1 MTSEIP
7 DVSVDPQEFS
17 VLDVLYFAMSL
28 HQQNRFDAAE
38 EVYQSLLRQVP
49 NHPDVMHFYGVLRH
63 QRGYPAEGAE
73 WIAKAIELAPDY
85 MDAHN
90 NLGNIQL
97 QTGDFVHA
105 EQSYRRVIE
114 LNPDFVAAY
123 GNLGVALTWLERYD
137 EAVAAH
143 LEAITRDPQ
152 PSYYHLNLGNTF
164 QKAGHYERAVQA
176 YEDALARREHDP
188 DAFHNLSRTFYLM
201 GRIPDALRIVDR
213 WLAHEP
219 GNPTALHVRA
229 AYSGEAVPSRASD
242 DYVRETFDRFADSF
256 DMVLKHLDYQA
267 PFLVAQALRD
277 IIGERVID
285 TLLDVGCGTGLC
297 GALVRQQT
305 HWLAGVDL
313 SAGMLERARRRG
325 VYDALNEAELTEFLL
340 QSAGEYDALLCAD
353 TLCYFGDLAAPLA
366 AAHGALK
373 SGGRFILTLEK
384 LEDPARDSL
393 LNLHGRYSHGEPYVC
408 RQAVNTG
415 FEVNSV
421 VTADLRLE
429 FGKPVSGLV
438 LSLLKPEAA
447 TVPERPPV
455 QP

>member
-1 MTSEIP
+1 MTAEP
-7 DVSVDPQEFS
+7 PFPEEDLQELS
-17 VLDVLYFAMSL
+17 VLDVLHFAMSL

-49 NHPDVMHFYGVLRH
+49 DHPDVLHFYGVLRH
-63 QRGYPAEGAE
+63 QRGYPSEGAE
-73 WIAKAIELAPDY
+73 WIAKALELAPDY

-90 NLGNIQL
+90 NLGNIRL

-164 QKAGHYERAVQA
+164 QKSGNYARAVQA
-176 YEDALARREHDP
+176 YEEALARREHDP

-213 WLAHEP
+213 WLAHQP

-229 AYSGEAVPSRASD
+229 AYSGESTPARASD
-242 DYVRETFDRFADSF
+242 DYVRDTFDRFADSF
-256 DMVLKHLDYQA
+256 DMVLKHLNYQA
-267 PFLVAQALRD
+267 PFLVAQALHD
-277 IIGERVID
+277 MIGERVVD
-285 TLLDVGCGTGLC
+285 SLLDAGCGTGLC
-297 GALVRQQT
+297 GALVRPRT
-305 HWLAGVDL
+305 RWLEGVDL
-313 SAGMLERARRRG
+313 SGKMLERARRRG
-325 VYDALNEAELTEFLL
+325 IYDALHEAELTGFL
-340 QSAGEYDALLCAD
+340 AGLGNELDVLLCAD
-353 TLCYFGDLAAPLA
+353 TLCYFGDLADALL

-373 SGGRFILTLEK
+373 PGGCFIFTLEK
-384 LEDPARDSL
+384 LEDSGRDSL
-393 LNLHGRYSHGEPYVC
+393 LNLHGRYSHSESYV
-408 RQAVNTG
+408 RRLALDSGFAVN
-415 FEVNSV
+415 SM

-429 FGKPVSGLV
+429 FGKPVPGLV
-438 LSLLKPEAA
+438 VSLLKPGADA
-447 TVPERPPV
+447 VPGFAPAPA
-455 QP
+455 